1 VKGID
6 TETGKTKTIL
16 IEAVSVKAGGGRT
29 YLQELFRHYQSQ
41 DNVRVVAIVP
51 AESRE
56 FFAEIPRRE
65 PFRFYRRTGECGS
78 IRKLSC

>member
-1 VKGID
+1 MKGID
-6 TETGKTKTIL
+6 TDTRKTRTVL
-16 IEAVSVKAGGGRT
+16 IEAALARAGGRRT
-29 YLQELFRHYQSQ
+29 YLQKLFRHYQSQ

-65 PFRFYRRTGECGS
+65 PFRFYMRTGECGS